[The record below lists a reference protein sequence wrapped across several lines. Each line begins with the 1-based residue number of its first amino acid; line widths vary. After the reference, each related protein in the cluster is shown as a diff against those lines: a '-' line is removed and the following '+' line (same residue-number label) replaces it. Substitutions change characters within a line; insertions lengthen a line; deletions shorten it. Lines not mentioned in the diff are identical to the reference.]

1 MKALILAGGRGKRL
15 EARSADCNKCMM
27 QFSGKPLI
35 EHSLDHCARIAPEE
49 IVIVV
54 GYLAEQIINH
64 YGNKYRGI
72 PVRYAIQQ
80 EQRGLVHAIETA
92 APFLG
97 SADFVL
103 FLADEILLEP
113 NHPAM
118 IEQFQNSGI
127 FALCGITIPSDENA
141 VRKTYAV
148 FEDQNGRI
156 LRLVEKPRRRINDY
170 QGTGNIVFRNGIL
183 DYIAYTPINPSRNE
197 KELPDLIQ
205 CAIDDG
211 HVVKSFLVGGRYIN
225 INTEDDVKIA
235 EHELGVEVHSPAAR
249 SASATSS

>member
-15 EARSADCNKCMM
+15 EDRSAACNKCMLE
-27 QFSGKPLI
+27 FAGRPLI
-35 EHSLDHCARIAPEE
+35 EHSLENCARLAPEE

-64 YGNKYRGI
+64 YGNSYRGI
-72 PVRYAIQQ
+72 RIRYAIQR

-92 APFLG
+92 QPFLG
-97 SADFVL
+97 AADFML

-118 IEQFQNSGI
+118 VSRFGGPGI
-127 FALCGITIPSDENA
+127 FALCGVTIPADPEA
-141 VRKTYAV
+141 VRNTYAV
-148 FEDQNGRI
+148 FEDQHGRI
-156 LRLVEKPRRRINDY
+156 LRLVEKPRRAINRY
-170 QGTGNIVFRNGIL
+170 QGTGNILFRNRIL
-183 DYIAYTPINPSRNE
+183 EYIAYTPINPARNE

-211 HVVKSFLVGGRYIN
+211 HIVESFLVGGRYLN
-225 INTEDDVKIA
+225 INTPADAALA
-235 EHELGVEVHSPAAR
+235 EETVSPQAMGAAGGY
-249 SASATSS
+249 